1 MVKKNA
7 KKLLDLE
14 NDFYKK
20 PRINSRSKGNT
31 FERALAKKLN
41 VRFDTEEF
49 CRTPGSGAFG
59 TTHKLPQYLKVHG
72 DLITPEFF
80 KFIIEAKRGYALQLE
95 DLWKP
100 NSNFYKFIEQASRDG
115 KAGGRDWLL
124 IYKRDRQKEIVI
136 SVVDFPL
143 QPIIQ
148 VQGKYNVYLLEE
160 LLELPSSNF
169 FHNT

>member
-1 MVKKNA
+1 MVKRNA

-14 NDFYKK
+14 NEFYKK

-31 FERALAKKLN
+31 FERVVAKTLN
-41 VRFDTEEF
+41 IRFNTDEF

-72 DLITPEFF
+72 DLITPENF
-80 KFIIEAKRGYALQLE
+80 KFVIEAKRGYDLQLE

-100 NSNFYKFIEQASRDG
+100 KSNFYKFIKQAERDG

-124 IYKRDRQKEIVI
+124 IYKKDRQKEIVI
-136 SVVDFPL
+136 SEVEFPIS
-143 QPIIQ
+143 PMIK
-148 VQGKYNVYLLEE
+148 VKDKYNVYLLKD
-160 LLELPSSNF
+160 LLEIHSSNF
-169 FHNT
+169 FHES

>member
-20 PRINSRSKGNT
+20 PRINSRTKGNT
-31 FERALAKKLN
+31 FERAVAKRLN
-41 VRFDTEEF
+41 TRFNTEEF

-72 DLITPEFF
+72 DLITPENF
-80 KFIIEAKRGYALQLE
+80 KFIIEAKRGYDLQLE

-100 NSNFYKFIEQASRDG
+100 NSNFYKFIKQAKRDG
-115 KAGGRDWLL
+115 QAGGRDWLL
-124 IYKRDRQKEIVI
+124 IYKKDRQKEIVVSEI
-136 SVVDFPL
+136 EFTI

-148 VQGKYNVYLLEE
+148 VKGKYNVYLFEE
-160 LLELPSSNF
+160 ILELHSSNF
-169 FHNT
+169 FHNP